1 MMKTYGT
8 YDISWKM
15 PNKFN
20 KMRRW
25 RRGEDYKKKRW
36 TNGGEGEKKGGEV
49 MKERVMVRVG
59 QFGEGGGKRDTEKQP
74 QIS

>member
-25 RRGEDYKKKRW
+25 RRGEDYKKKR
-36 TNGGEGEKKGGEV
+36 
-49 MKERVMVRVG
+49 
-59 QFGEGGGKRDTEKQP
+59 
-74 QIS
+74 

>member
-20 KMRRW
+20 KIMR
-25 RRGEDYKKKRW
+25 RRGEDYKKKR
-36 TNGGEGEKKGGEV
+36 
-49 MKERVMVRVG
+49 
-59 QFGEGGGKRDTEKQP
+59 
-74 QIS
+74 